1 MGVCCMAFN
10 TSGQQTI
17 FYTSR
22 VSYLRDEFSR
32 IYDIRPSLRLSGG
45 LISLV
50 NKGVLVKNK
59 DIYTIDYRLASYIRR
74 KAKLEYGFA
83 VKQEYAKQ

>member
-1 MGVCCMAFN
+1 MQNSMGVCCMAFN

-22 VSYLRDEFSR
+22 VSYLDEFSR
-32 IYDIRPSLRLSGG
+32 IYGIRPSLRLSGG

-50 NKGVLVKNK
+50 NKGVLVKK
-59 DIYTIDYRLASYIRR
+59 
-74 KAKLEYGFA
+74 
-83 VKQEYAKQ
+83 